1 MGKKSEDEGLA
12 DTAGFMDWLD
22 GLDDQLMR
30 DAIKP
35 NATYWAAF
43 QYFDSAPWK
52 PLNPR
57 EFLQFWGMLSE
68 EEKLMV
74 LLEIG

>member
-1 MGKKSEDEGLA
+1 MDKKPEDEALN
-12 DTAGFMDWLD
+12 DTAGFMDWLEW
-22 GLDDQLMR
+22 LDAGLMR
-30 DAIKP
+30 DAIRP
-35 NATYWAAF
+35 NETYWAAY

-57 EFLQFWGMLSE
+57 EFLQFWGILSE
-68 EEKLMV
+68 EERLMV